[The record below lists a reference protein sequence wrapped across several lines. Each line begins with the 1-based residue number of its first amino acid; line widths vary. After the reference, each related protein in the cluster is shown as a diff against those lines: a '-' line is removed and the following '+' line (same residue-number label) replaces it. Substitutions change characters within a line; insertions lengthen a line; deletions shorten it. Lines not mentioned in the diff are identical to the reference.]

1 MTYGLTHIAIAVGNI
16 DRTLK
21 FYSNIF
27 DMVTMYHEEK
37 MLQLMTPGTHDILV
51 FEEKRGA
58 SIGTSGGIA
67 HFGFRLKLPE
77 NIKEIRKRVMAANAK
92 IIDSGEFVP
101 GSPYIFFEDPDGYV
115 IEVWYELPPSSVSD

>member
-1 MTYGLTHIAIAVGNI
+1 MTYGLTHIAIAVRDI

-21 FYSNIF
+21 FTATFRYG
-27 DMVTMYHEEK
+27 DKYHEKK
-37 MLQLMTPGTHDILV
+37 MLQLTTPGNNDILV
-51 FEEKRGA
+51 FEEKRDA

-67 HFGFRLKLPE
+67 HFGFRLKSPE
-77 NIKEIRKRVMAANAK
+77 SIEEIRKRVVAANAK

-115 IEVWYELPPSSVSD
+115 IEVWYELHTPSI